1 MDKLLSEEY
10 KRVRITKNCYYH
22 LFYLIGYQVVYLVYL
37 YRLIFKS
44 NRSSFDTVGFP
55 VEVEFWAR
63 TLFTDE
69 IEIFTIRNSRIKVAS
84 SFTILFYLA
93 YKR

>member
-10 KRVRITKNCYYH
+10 KRVRITENCHYY

-44 NRSSFDTVGFP
+44 NRSSFDIVGFS

-63 TLFTDE
+63 KFLQTKLRYLLSE
-69 IEIFTIRNSRIKVAS
+69 IVG
-84 SFTILFYLA
+84 
-93 YKR
+93 